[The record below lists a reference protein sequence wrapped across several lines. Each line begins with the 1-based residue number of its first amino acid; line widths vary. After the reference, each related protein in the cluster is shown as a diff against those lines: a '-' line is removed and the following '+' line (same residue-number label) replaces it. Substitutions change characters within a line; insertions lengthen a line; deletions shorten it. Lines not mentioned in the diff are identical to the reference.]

1 MLRGSQGLGEPEFN
15 TTRVALRSGAPPMS
29 TTDEIFGDSDA
40 PTIDKAI
47 ASSVVAQYVGSQLQ
61 TLTGHFQSLEPNQY
75 AALYKRWGGSK
86 FPFKEVPGYT
96 DRGDNQRPIKLMAPG
111 TYNGEYLK
119 GATFEDAVHETIHL
133 NSNLLFRDKFGPTY
147 NEAITEYFTLK
158 VLNTNSGKGHQ
169 DKLFLANSL
178 ISAAEAFTM
187 PLKRTTAG
195 PIHMSYST
203 YQRVRVGHDH
213 AERYVALAY
222 FRGGA
227 YDLLFNIKQAFSRFG
242 SSADAKFRA
251 WEGISK
257 SSNNAREWAVADQL
271 LQDAVG
277 NPTRAPPSGSSGS
290 GSNP

>member
-1 MLRGSQGLGEPEFN
+1 
-15 TTRVALRSGAPPMS
+15 MS
-29 TTDEIFGDSDA
+29 DDLDQTFSDGDA
-40 PTIDKAI
+40 PMLDKTI
-47 ASSVVAQYVGSQLQ
+47 ASSVIAQYVGGQLH
-61 TLTGHFQSLEPNQY
+61 TLAGHFQSLEPNQY
-75 AALYKRWGGSK
+75 APMYQRWGGSN
-86 FPFKEVPGYT
+86 FSFKEVPGYT
-96 DRGDNQRPIKLMAPG
+96 DRGDNEKPIKLMAPG

-133 NSNLLFRDKFGPTY
+133 NSNLLFRDKFGFAY

-158 VLNTNSGKGHQ
+158 VFNAHSGKGHQ
-169 DKLFLANSL
+169 DKLLLANSL

-187 PLKRTTAG
+187 PLKKRISAG
-195 PIHMSYST
+195 PFHMSYPT

-222 FRGGA
+222 FRSGA
-227 YDLLFNIKQAFSRFG
+227 DDLLFNIRMAFSRFG
-242 SSADAKFRA
+242 SSGEAKFQA

-257 SSNNAREWAVADQL
+257 SSNNAGQWAVADQL

-277 NPTRAPPSGSSGS
+277 NPTRAGSGGSSGS